1 MFLMIRDGVP
11 YLTYVSYAAYVLMS
25 RGKRRKIVIVSSL
38 QKSDEPL
45 LTSQAAAGR
54 VGSIRGWHCDRK
66 KCSALSQSTTLT

>member
-38 QKSDEPL
+38 QKSDEPKKRGNL
-45 LTSQAAAGR
+45 FGKFALICIFANNILQSNTS
-54 VGSIRGWHCDRK
+54 
-66 KCSALSQSTTLT
+66 